1 MAEKRIK
8 RLQNLIAEIDAEELV
23 ILDAQFATDEASRR
37 LLKWGNRNVE
47 DEIEQL
53 KSEIDS
59 LSDAMLKIQGKDY
72 LIGKTNELRELK
84 NEKKLRDEI

>member
-8 RLQNLIAEIDAEELV
+8 RLQNLIDEIDAEELV